1 MKKFITTI
9 LFVASTLSAQDI
21 TTGLVAHFELNGN
34 VLDSSGNG
42 HHGSFAGSSTYVAD
56 RFNVAS
62 SALSCTDMF
71 PPVTG
76 TGINLTGSSMTI
88 AFWYLKAFDPIDTWA
103 LGIGSESASG
113 KSAHIAIDYPNDV
126 RFAFFYND
134 LDYTAAPPQATS
146 IWYHITATYEAVA
159 GVRRIYID
167 GYEVISGVAPEGF
180 SGNSDWGF
188 GMNGLTMDDV
198 RIYNRSLSS
207 GEVSA
212 LITIPEP
219 SSSASIIGAF
229 SLFLSIKRRKRVK

>member
-1 MKKFITTI
+1 MSKYITTI

-21 TTGLVAHFELNGN
+21 TTGLVAHFELDGN

-42 HHGSFAGSSTYVAD
+42 HHGSFAGSSAYVAD
-56 RFNVAS
+56 RFNVAA

-76 TGINLTGSSMTI
+76 TGINLSASSMTI

-126 RFAFFYND
+126 RFSFFYND
-134 LDYTAAPPQATS
+134 LDYTATPPQTTFR
-146 IWYHITATYEAVA
+146 WYHIAATYEAVT
-159 GVRRIYID
+159 GVRKIYLD
-167 GYEVISGVAPEGF
+167 GYEVISGVAPVGF
-180 SGNSDWGF
+180 SGNSNWGF

-198 RIYNRSLSS
+198 RIYNRSLPP
-207 GEVSA
+207 GDIIA
-212 LITIPEP
+212 LTAIPEP
-219 SSSASIIGAF
+219 SSST
-229 SLFLSIKRRKRVK
+229 SLVGVMAVLISFWSRKRRA